1 MTTDWNL
8 IFQNLPSK
16 ELDKIALLRVIECTN
31 GIIQLSF
38 KENHP
43 NAPSLIETTKSKRYA
58 SKSVKGGEISLKAK
72 TGKEKVIKFDKE
84 TALLLKEVRDLY
96 ISGLK
101 MGNKDDMK
109 EFFIASKAV
118 LDVVGEK
125 RILNA
130 KKIVETQI
138 EDIPSSQVNA
148 GFNYIKSLAGWNIE
162 SE

>member
-1 MTTDWNL
+1 MTADWNL
-8 IFQNLPSK
+8 IFQNLSLK
-16 ELDKIALLRVIECTN
+16 ELDKIALLRMIECTN
-31 GIIQLSF
+31 GIVQLLF
-38 KENHP
+38 KEKHP
-43 NAPSLIETTKSKRYA
+43 NALSLIETTKSKQYA
-58 SKSVKGGEISLKAK
+58 SRCVKSGEIFLKTK
-72 TGKEKVIKFDKE
+72 TNKEKVIKFDKE
-84 TALLLKEVRDLY
+84 TSLLLKEVRDLY

-118 LDVVGEK
+118 LNVVGEK

-138 EDIPSSQVNA
+138 EDIPFSQVDA

-162 SE
+162 NE